1 MLRRILDEARRELLQ
16 ELRRRLGELRVVL
29 IRAEARD
36 EDQKALARSIAQL
49 DDLFLLVV
57 VGEFNA
63 GKSAVLNA
71 LLGEPVLAEGV
82 TPTTSRIEL
91 LRYGERRGR
100 SPAGGD
106 FEEITL
112 PVEILRE
119 MNVVDTP
126 GTNAV
131 IRGHEALT
139 REFVPRS
146 DLVLFVTSADRP
158 FTESER
164 AFLEAVRAWGKK
176 IVVAVNKID
185 ILETPEDVVTVVEF
199 VRDRMRA
206 LLGLRPEVFAVS
218 ARGAQRAKATG
229 RRPGKEGTGFSALEA
244 FVTRTLDDAERVR
257 LKLLNPL
264 GVASRVLDRAAAS
277 LAERLAVLDGDAATL
292 REIESQ
298 LKVHREGLGRD
309 LRGRLVE
316 VEKPLLEYQV
326 RGEEFLGERLR
337 PGGLVSLLDR
347 DGVRRAFERNVVD
360 GLATGVEKR
369 LDAVADAL
377 VAGEARLWPAVAARL
392 RRRQAVH
399 GPRVPG
405 LVTETP
411 PLDRARVLEAIRRE
425 AQRALE
431 SDDAGTEGR
440 RLAGGARRAGAWTA
454 LLLLGAAASGVTAVV
469 LGDATSTRLAAALA
483 AAAVVAGSLLLL
495 LAAGRREMARFVS
508 HVAVLRQRL
517 AAALRAGVDRELEAS
532 RQRVVE
538 SIEPY
543 ARFVRSET
551 ERLRAQAAELEPH
564 RQGLGS
570 LRARIDALR

>member
-29 IRAEARD
+29 IRAGARD

-71 LLGEPVLAEGV
+71 LLGEAVLAEGV

-91 LRYGERRGR
+91 LRYGDRRSR

-106 FEEITL
+106 FEEIAL

-164 AFLEAVRAWGKK
+164 AFLEAVRSWGKK
-176 IVVAVNKID
+176 IVVAVNKVD
-185 ILETPEDVVTVVEF
+185 ILETPEDVDTVVEF

-218 ARGAQRAKATG
+218 ARQAQRAKATG
-229 RRPGKEGTGFSALEA
+229 RSPGRSATGFAALEA

-264 GVASRVLDRAAAS
+264 GVASRVLEGAQAS
-277 LAERLAVLDGDAATL
+277 LSERLAVLDEDAATL
-292 REIESQ
+292 RDVDGQ
-298 LKVHREGLGRD
+298 LEVHRESVGRD
-309 LRGRLVE
+309 LRGRLAD
-316 VEKPLLEYQV
+316 VEKPLVDYEE
-326 RGEEFLGERLR
+326 RGGRFLGETLRL
-337 PGGLVSLLDR
+337 GGVLSLLDAN
-347 DGVRRAFERNVVD
+347 GMRRAFERDVAG
-360 GLATGVEKR
+360 GLPAGVEKR

-377 VAGEARLWPAVAARL
+377 VAGEARLWPGVVERL

-405 LVTETP
+405 LATETP
-411 PLDRARVLEAIRRE
+411 ALDRARVLGSLRRE
-425 AQRALE
+425 AQRTLE
-431 SDDAGTEGR
+431 SDDPRAQGR
-440 RLAGGARRAGAWTA
+440 RLARGARRAGTWTA
-454 LLLLGAAASGVTAVV
+454 LLALG
-469 LGDATSTRLAAALA
+469 ALA
-483 AAAVVAGSLLLL
+483 AAGAAVALVDGTPARLAAVGAAAMAVGGLSLLP
-495 LAAGRREMARFVS
+495 AVRRRETARFS
-508 HVAVLRQRL
+508 AHVATLRQRL
-517 AAALRAGVDRELEAS
+517 AAAVRSAADRELDAS

-538 SIEPY
+538 ATLPY
-543 ARFVRSET
+543 DRFVRAET
-551 ERLRAQAAELEPH
+551 ERLRAQAAELGPH
-564 RQGLGS
+564 RQGLDS
-570 LRARIDALR
+570 LRARIEALR

>member
-1 MLRRILDEARRELLQ
+1 MLRRILDEQRRELLQ
-16 ELRRRLGELRVVL
+16 ELRRRLAELRVLL
-29 IRAEARD
+29 IRVGAGD
-36 EDQKALARSIAQL
+36 EEQKALARSIAQL
-49 DDLFLLVV
+49 DELFLLVV

-71 LLGEPVLAEGV
+71 LLGEAVLAEGV

-91 LRYGERRGR
+91 LRYGDRRSR
-100 SPAGGD
+100 SLAGGD

-164 AFLEAVRAWGKK
+164 AFLEAVRSWGKK
-176 IVVAVNKID
+176 IVVAVNKVD
-185 ILETPEDVVTVVEF
+185 ILETPEDVDTVVEF
-199 VRDRMRA
+199 IRDRMRA

-218 ARGAQRAKATG
+218 ARQAQRAKATG
-229 RRPGKEGTGFSALEA
+229 RPPGRSATGFAALEA

-264 GVASRVLDRAAAS
+264 GVASRVLDGAQAS
-277 LAERLAVLDGDAATL
+277 VAERLAVLDEDAATL
-292 REIESQ
+292 RDVDGQ
-298 LKVHREGLGRD
+298 LKVHRESVGRG
-309 LRGRLVE
+309 LRGRLAD
-316 VEKPLLEYQV
+316 VEKPLVDYQE
-326 RGEEFLGERLR
+326 RGERFLGETLR
-337 PGGLVSLLDR
+337 FGGLLSLLDANGR
-347 DGVRRAFERNVVD
+347 RRAFERDVAG
-360 GLATGVEKR
+360 GLPNGVEKR
-369 LDAVADAL
+369 LDVVADAL
-377 VAGEARLWPAVAARL
+377 VAGEAKLWPAVTERL

-399 GPRVPG
+399 GPRVSG

-411 PLDRARVLEAIRRE
+411 ALDRGRVVGGLRRE

-431 SDDAGTEGR
+431 SDDPRTEGR
-440 RLAGGARRAGAWTA
+440 RFARGARRAGAWTA
-454 LLLLGAAASGVTAVV
+454 LLALGALASAGAAVALVDGTPARLAALGAAVM
-469 LGDATSTRLAAALA
+469 
-483 AAAVVAGSLLLL
+483 
-495 LAAGRREMARFVS
+495 AAGGLFLLPAVRRRETARFS
-508 HVAVLRQRL
+508 AHVATVRQRL
-517 AAALRAGVDRELEAS
+517 AAAVRSAVDRELDAG

-538 SIEPY
+538 AIAPY
-543 ARFVRSET
+543 DRFVAAET
-551 ERLRAQAAELEPH
+551 ERLRAQSAELGPH
-564 RQGLGS
+564 RQGLDS
-570 LRARIDALR
+570 LRARIENLR